1 MDRVLMEYVVNAA
14 WQLPVLAAG
23 AWLLVRVAKPSAAAQ
38 YRIWVGVLAL
48 AVVLPLMGA
57 MTDAGARVE
66 VHVAREATAPVA
78 SAKNEAAVSAGLVNA
93 SPVGMVTAGVDAAG
107 DARGISARTIS
118 PNSDDSRVSGVRYGA
133 AKPVLAKAEAISRSL
148 RWTRRIE
155 VGARAAEWVTGA
167 YLLVMLLGLLRIARA
182 WSAAR
187 RLVGDSDAEAL
198 TCDEQALVAECARR
212 MSVREPEIRVVE
224 DADAL
229 PGPVVVGAR
238 RPVMLC
244 PEGFVRGLVAAGR
257 EDEARAALCHEMA
270 HIKRRDYAAN
280 LLCEAMAAGLKWHP
294 ATYGVEQ
301 RIRGTRE
308 MACDAMAAQAMASDA
323 EYARCLVGLAERMA
337 VGGIVEQ
344 AGAMG
349 LFNGNA
355 LEERVMRLMETEK
368 TMSVRAKAV
377 RGVVGV
383 AAMAAAVIVAGM
395 VHVVPARAQAVTATQ
410 VSPRPGAPVMA
421 TPSAKAA
428 PIAAAPANPLV
439 AAVKPRV
446 QVRTQVHAVVRPP
459 VAPVVS
465 VAVPAVKT
473 NVHVVTAVHVVNTP
487 VKIAEVVKPVIAV
500 HPVIAIAAP
509 QVQVKPEANPE
520 PAPKAKP
527 APKAS
532 PVPKVRKP
540 NDHESIVSRNGK
552 LYVWENGR
560 EHELSPAE
568 RARME
573 KDLED
578 VQKKIAAETA
588 RMNSPEFKEQLEKA
602 QREAM
607 DAQKNLNSAEMRR
620 QMDQAKEQLAAAMA
634 KMNSQEFKEQMEMAQ
649 REAMDAEK
657 KIESGEIQRQMD
669 QAKEQVAAAMAKMNS
684 PEFKEQMEI
693 AQLAAM
699 DAEKKIQSGEIQRQM
714 ADAQKKLQKQL
725 DELKAQDAKDGR

>member
-118 PNSDDSRVSGVRYGA
+118 SNRVNSHVSGARYGA
-133 AKPVLAKAEAISRSL
+133 ASFVMAKAEAISRSL

-155 VGARAAEWVTGA
+155 VSARAVEWVTGV
-167 YLLVMLLGLLRIARA
+167 YLLVTLLALMRIARA

-229 PGPVVVGAR
+229 SGPVVVGAR

-368 TMSVRAKAV
+368 TMSVRAKVV
-377 RGVVGV
+377 RGTAGA

-395 VHVVPARAQAVTATQ
+395 VHVVPARAQAANTPVVAQSTGTSAAPTAKE
-410 VSPRPGAPVMA
+410 SAAPV
-421 TPSAKAA
+421 
-428 PIAAAPANPLV
+428 NPLV
-439 AAVKPRV
+439 AVVKPRV
-446 QVRTQVHAVVRPP
+446 YVRTPVHALVRTPA
-459 VAPVVS
+459 APVVS
-465 VAVPAVKT
+465 VAVPGVKT

-500 HPVIAIAAP
+500 PPVTAMTAP
-509 QVQVKPEANPE
+509 EVQVKPEATAA
-520 PAPKAKP
+520 PASKAKP
-527 APKAS
+527 DPKAM
-532 PVPKVRKP
+532 PVPQARKP
-540 NDHESIVSRNGK
+540 YRHEAIVSRDGK

-578 VQKKIAAETA
+578 AQKKIAAETA

-607 DAQKNLNSAEMRR
+607 DAQK
-620 QMDQAKEQLAAAMA
+620 
-634 KMNSQEFKEQMEMAQ
+634 
-649 REAMDAEK
+649 
-657 KIESGEIQRQMD
+657 KIQSGEMQRQMD

-684 PEFKEQMEI
+684 PEFKEQMEM

-725 DELKAQDAKDGR
+725 DELKAQDAKQGK